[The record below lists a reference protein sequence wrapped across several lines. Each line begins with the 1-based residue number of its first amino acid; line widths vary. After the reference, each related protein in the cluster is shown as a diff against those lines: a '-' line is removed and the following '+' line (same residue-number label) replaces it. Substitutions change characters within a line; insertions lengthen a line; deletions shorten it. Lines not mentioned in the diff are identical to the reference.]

1 MAKRKTTKKV
11 VNAKDRKHRKVF
23 KGVVVSAK
31 MNHTVTVDVQR
42 KYLHPLYKKQV
53 ISDKKYHAAD
63 PKGICHEG
71 DVVKIVETRPISKTV
86 CYRVLEVSV
95 KAK

>member
-1 MAKRKTTKKV
+1 MAPTKKTTQPTSV
-11 VNAKDRKHRKVF
+11 RKHRKMF
-23 KGVVVSAK
+23 KGVVVSTK

-63 PKGICHEG
+63 PNGICHVG
-71 DVVKIVETRPISKTV
+71 DTVRIVETRPISKTV
-86 CYRVLEVSV
+86 CYRVLEVTV